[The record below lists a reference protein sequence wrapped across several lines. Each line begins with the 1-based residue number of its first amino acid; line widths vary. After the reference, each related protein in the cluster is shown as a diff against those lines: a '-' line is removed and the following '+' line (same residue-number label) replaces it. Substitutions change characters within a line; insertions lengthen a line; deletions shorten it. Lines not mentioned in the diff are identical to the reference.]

1 MRSTTL
7 TNSFP
12 PSLALVP
19 ESAWQPLIF
28 DRAQP
33 DDAARLDDLLGT
45 GQVHHVYDTI
55 AAQIHD
61 LLRTRAPQGGLAEAE
76 LGQRTKALI
85 GEHPLQDFGRW
96 IYYPWSG
103 RLVHVLPPAA
113 FHELR
118 LDRNR
123 YKITP
128 AEQARLDGYIV
139 GIVGLSVGNAVA
151 NTLALEGACGILK
164 LADFDD
170 LALSN
175 MNRLRA
181 GIHELGLLK
190 TVVAARQIY
199 ETNPYAQVTLFHT
212 GLTPENIDDFLRGE
226 PQLHAV
232 VDECDELRMKF
243 LLRERARAFRLP
255 VLMETSDRGMLDVER
270 FDQEPERP
278 LFHGQVGDVRA
289 KDLHSL
295 TNDDKLRFVLAII
308 GARSISTR
316 AAASLPEIK
325 QTLSTWPQLASE
337 VALGGASITTAI
349 RRLALGHALP
359 SQRRYLDIEALLSGE
374 VRDPEQRAQPGELSL
389 PHADCILDPR
399 IPEWIRFIVEH
410 GVLAPSGGNCQP
422 WRFYFDGLRLWVIHD
437 QQRSYN
443 LLDQQQRAASIAL
456 GAAIENMVIAAAE
469 RGYCSNVKL
478 FPRPSTRTVVAELTF
493 EQVSN
498 GVLTE
503 LTELFPL
510 IRRRATNR
518 RLAPRV
524 ALPAAHIAALH
535 QASAVHGGQLHLLD
549 DAAALAEL
557 GQIMGAGDQLRFL
570 CRDLHRE
577 LIAELRWTSEEA
589 QQTRD
594 GVDMATLELTE
605 AQRAMLQ
612 VIARPDVAAFLREL
626 GGGAAL
632 TEIAAQSVTSA
643 SAVGLLSIAGDQP
656 ADLLCG
662 GRAVERLWLQATALG
677 LALHP
682 MTAVLYMFDMVRTE
696 AAAIFTEAE
705 RATLRALQARFYR
718 LFPHSGTPLLLFRI
732 AQAPAPTTRA
742 LRRPIEQV
750 LRFGEPAPA
759 Q

>member
-1 MRSTTL
+1 M

-12 PSLALVP
+12 PSPTLAP
-19 ESAWQPLIF
+19 EPAWQPLIF

-33 DDAARLDDLLGT
+33 DDTARLDDLMSS
-45 GQVHHVYDTI
+45 GQVHQVFDTI

-61 LLRTRAPQGGLAEAE
+61 LLRTRAPRGGLADTE
-76 LGQRTKALI
+76 LDQRAKALL
-85 GEHPLQDFGRW
+85 GEQTLEDFGRW
-96 IYYPWSG
+96 VYYPWSG
-103 RLVHVLPPAA
+103 RLVHVLPPDA

-123 YKITP
+123 YKITSG
-128 AEQARLDGYIV
+128 EQAHLDGYVV
-139 GIVGLSVGNAVA
+139 GIVGLSVGNAIA
-151 NTLALEGACGILK
+151 NTLALEGACGVLK

-181 GIHELGLLK
+181 GVHELGLLK

-226 PQLHAV
+226 PRLDVV

-243 LLRERARAFRLP
+243 LIRERARSYGLP

-270 FDQEPERP
+270 FDQEPERA

-289 KDLHSL
+289 ADLHSL
-295 TNDDKLRFVLAII
+295 TNDQKLQFILAII
-308 GARSISTR
+308 GAESISTR

-337 VALGGASITTAI
+337 VALGGASVTTAI

-374 VRDPEQRAQPGELSL
+374 IRDPEQRAQPQDLGLT
-389 PHADCILDPR
+389 HVARILDPR
-399 IPEWIRFIVEH
+399 IPEWVRFVVEH

-422 WRFYFDGLRLWVIHD
+422 WRFFFDGLRLWVVHD
-437 QQRSYN
+437 RQRSSN

-469 RGYCSNVKL
+469 QGYRSHVKL
-478 FPRPSTRTVVAELTF
+478 FPKPSTQAVVAEITF
-493 EQVSN
+493 EHTSN
-498 GVLTE
+498 GVLSE

-524 ALPAAHIAALH
+524 ALPDAQIAALH
-535 QASAVHGGQLHLLD
+535 AAAAVHGGQLQLLTD
-549 DAAALAEL
+549 PAALAEV
-557 GQIMGAGDQLRFL
+557 GQIMGAGDQIRFL
-570 CRDLHRE
+570 CLDLHRE

-589 QQTRD
+589 QQTGD
-594 GVDMATLELTE
+594 GLDLAVLELSE
-605 AQRAMLQ
+605 SQRAMLQ
-612 VIARPDVAAFLREL
+612 VIARPDVAACLREL

-632 TEIAAQSVTSA
+632 TEIAAQSVTCA

-656 ADLLCG
+656 ADLLRG
-662 GRAVERLWLQATALG
+662 GRVVERLWLQATALG

-682 MTAVLYMFDMVRTE
+682 MITVLYMFEMLRTE
-696 AAAIFTEAE
+696 AATFFNESE
-705 RATLRALQARFYR
+705 RATLRGLQARFDN
-718 LFPHSGTPLLLFRI
+718 LFPRSGTPLMLFRL
-732 AQAPAPTTRA
+732 AQAPAPNTRA

-750 LRFGEPAPA
+750 LRFGEPAQA
-759 Q
+759 E